1 MPARRSRTPP
11 PPEDP
16 AVRMARALQANDVAN
31 SAFESAGIQVLRLVV
46 RLEHPGDAP
55 AEQDAEVL
63 RRFLVF
69 LNAAHALVTQT
80 AGMAA
85 AVFPMNPLAHFME
98 EFRTCMKHRAVP
110 RLSLIRLAPPAPRLV
125 ALHMDVS
132 EMPAWP
138 HWSPAARRFL
148 HQHQP
153 ALPLHSALH
162 DYQQAV
168 RMFRQRAVRCLRA
181 VMAEG

>member
-1 MPARRSRTPP
+1 
-11 PPEDP
+11 
-16 AVRMARALQANDVAN
+16 MARALQANDVAN

-110 RLSLIRLAPPAPRLV
+110 RFRLLRFAPPAPRLV
-125 ALHMDVS
+125 ALHMEVA

-138 HWSPAARRFL
+138 HWSPAARQFL
-148 HQHQP
+148 HLHLP
-153 ALPLHSALH
+153 ALPLHAALH